1 VRKKRGASEIEL
13 YRDRTL
19 GKTTLDA
26 LAKEALDAIMD

>member
-1 VRKKRGASEIEL
+1 MRKKRGASEIEL

-19 GKTTLDA
+19 GKTTLGA